1 MRTYAEEPLL
11 QKDGIVEG
19 KRWFILLAFSWIEF
33 NQVHRS
39 ALRSFAP
46 SSTDVPTV
54 SR

>member
-39 ALRSFAP
+39 ALRLHRLP
-46 SSTDVPTV
+46 PMCP
-54 SR
+54 RR